1 MLIGNSSSRS
11 KKIQR
16 PQQRVLHQKILQA
29 LAIRI
34 SGEHWSL
41 DFPKWLLPRLQLAMP
56 ARNQRWLQKFLQSS
70 ATIVM
75 RTRDLCQ
82 RVVALA
88 RKMTLKAPWECEMP
102 CMYHLLLCH
111 LFGPATDGGIWTA
124 SYEQT
129 GTWAQPRQLYEL
141 EGTLYKEI
149 CIILAGFWKLF
160 IPIRPCSG
168 AMPFNLE
175 MSLCSLCYHCWLL
188 M

>member
-1 MLIGNSSSRS
+1 MLIESF
-11 KKIQR
+11 IFTAM
-16 PQQRVLHQKILQA
+16 PMPIIV
-29 LAIRI
+29 
-34 SGEHWSL
+34 
-41 DFPKWLLPRLQLAMP
+41 RLITFVFCMYRFQSAMP

-111 LFGPATDGGIWTA
+111 LLGPATDGVIWTA

-175 MSLCSLCYHCWLL
+175 TSLCSLCLSLL
-188 M
+188 AFNVILLY